1 MLTRHSSGSE
11 PGRRDDPMGSVA
23 DSLVNALRAGEPSLA
38 TGFAGIDRVTGGLKP
53 GDLVLVAGYPGVG
66 KTTLATSLATNI
78 AVKQMKPVA
87 LFSPQTAAGALC
99 DRFLSALAPVDS
111 WRLRSGLLS
120 RQDRAR
126 LAQAISRFSRS
137 PICVS
142 DKNLSGVDDLASLV
156 QRAASQPALIIL
168 DGMQSLIATGADQPG
183 EAEQLE
189 FLSRGLKLAARE
201 MRVPILATCQVPID
215 QADPDQW
222 RPGPPCLSQ
231 LGTLDEHSDVIIL
244 LHREDHQ
251 LWRIGRLE
259 SPGLVGRGE
268 LIVAK
273 NRSGPTGRF
282 DLTFDSNSLRFQDW
296 SAPRHPSPTH
306 SVCGT

>member
-1 MLTRHSSGSE
+1 
-11 PGRRDDPMGSVA
+11 
-23 DSLVNALRAGEPSLA
+23 
-38 TGFAGIDRVTGGLKP
+38 
-53 GDLVLVAGYPGVG
+53 
-66 KTTLATSLATNI
+66 
-78 AVKQMKPVA
+78 
-87 LFSPQTAAGALC
+87 
-99 DRFLSALAPVDS
+99 
-111 WRLRSGLLS
+111 
-120 RQDRAR
+120 
-126 LAQAISRFSRS
+126 
-137 PICVS
+137 
-142 DKNLSGVDDLASLV
+142 
-156 QRAASQPALIIL
+156 
-168 DGMQSLIATGADQPG
+168 MQSLIATGADQPG